1 MKNIF
6 KKYLLGLVTCMILF
20 SSCEKDINDINENN
34 PNQFNDSDPILMLT
48 GAQLAN
54 VMLNEGDAARL
65 SGIFSGH
72 FTGVDRQYVSYN
84 NYVVTS
90 GDFDAA
96 WANLYAN
103 GVAQC
108 RLIRAKAVQ
117 SQNKVLEGV
126 ASITEANLLMTAS
139 SLWGH
144 IPNSQACNPQFDK
157 PDYDNMSDVYDYCI
171 SLLDKSITL
180 VGASSAFSTAYAG
193 SFSWGD
199 VAATLKARAHLHKGE
214 YQKAIDAATNGI
226 AYGEDLM
233 ANHSA
238 NVPGAWNLY
247 YDFLDWNRAGYM
259 SADGSYLA
267 SLMDTSSSNPDYRG
281 NAKTDESNRL
291 PYYFTTDG
299 YTALDPNWIDGAF
312 ASDANFPIASYV
324 ENELIMSE
332 SYWRIS
338 DFTNALVHL
347 NNARK
352 YNDSTYGGF
361 DPYVA
366 ADFTDNNALLK
377 EILVE
382 KYVSLYGQIEAFSD
396 VRRTNN
402 LIGVK
407 PNTGTKLPQR
417 FLYPQSELNTNK
429 ANVDKYY
436 QADVKANLS
445 LWP

>member
-1 MKNIF
+1 MKNIIN
-6 KKYLLGLVTCMILF
+6 KYLLGISACMMLF
-20 SSCEKDINDINENN
+20 ASCEKDINEINETN
-34 PNQFNDSDPILMLT
+34 PNQFSDSDPVLMLT

-96 WANLYAN
+96 WSNLYAS

-108 RLIRAKAVQ
+108 RLIRAKAVE

-126 ASITEANLLMTAS
+126 ASITEANLLITAAA
-139 SLWGH
+139 LWGD
-144 IPNSQACNPQFDK
+144 IPNVQACNPKDYPTPTFDK
-157 PDYDNMSDVYDYCI
+157 MGDVYEYCI
-171 SLLDKSITL
+171 SLLDKSIPL

-193 SFSWGD
+193 SFAWGD
-199 VAATLKARAHLHKGE
+199 VANTLKARAHLHKGE
-214 YQKAIDAATNGI
+214 YQKAIDAANNGI

-267 SLMDTSSSNPDYRG
+267 SLMDTSAANTNYRG

-299 YTALDPNWIDGAF
+299 YSALDPNWVDGAF
-312 ASDANFPIASYV
+312 ASNANFPIVSYV
-324 ENELIMSE
+324 ENQLILAE
-332 SYWRIS
+332 SYWRTS
-338 DFTNALVHL
+338 DFVKALNHL
-347 NNARK
+347 NNPIK
-352 YNDSTYGGF
+352 YNDSTFGGF
-361 DPYVA
+361 DPYIA
-366 ADFTDNNALLK
+366 TDFANNNALLK
-377 EILVE
+377 EIMVE
-382 KYVSLYGQIEAFSD
+382 KYISLYGQIEAYSD

-407 PNTGTKLPQR
+407 PNTGSNVPQR
-417 FLYPQSELNTNK
+417 FLYPQAEINTNPTNTPSK
-429 ANVDKYY
+429 GLFEK
-436 QADVKANLS
+436 LS